1 MAGIGDAAPRSYVTD
16 ELIRRTIGM
25 HGNKTATSAEVPGIE
40 DLKKW
45 HNTKRPWIR
54 MVSNAVSYDKNKE
67 LSEYKVA
74 QEVYGGDQGV
84 EDARFN
90 HILWGGK
97 GQFDD
102 KLKQVKLAHEFD
114 DIYKDPF
121 RTGDENS
128 SYRPMPGITALD
140 VTYAGTLG
148 ALKKATISFKCYTLD
163 DLERL
168 EKLYMYPGLR
178 LLVEWGWSVNT
189 ADEDADR
196 KSTPISP
203 LELTAENMKST
214 ATVYTHIQRT
224 RMESG
229 GCYDGL
235 FGTITNFTWSVN
247 KDLSFNCTT
256 KISDFGDSIFTIPVN
271 TPFKAGGK
279 GSDIKADALTLIS
292 ALETA
297 KKEFSKT
304 SIGKNNA
311 ITEETVELDQVGLF
325 KAKIFK
331 IETGTTSKLASDKNK
346 QAPKKQLYIR
356 FGDIVDRLCNRLYA
370 LTSDSTREN
379 DGKIV
384 AQAIAMFSIGG
395 SATDQDAG
403 LSAAEIQT
411 VVDPA
416 DKDKAILLP
425 RQPVSVVSNQ
435 RNLISVDPDVCLL
448 PNQIGAS
455 GTYTVV
461 DDAKSKYNTSKY
473 IPTGLKG
480 EGCDFNVPTK
490 QAGVISSI
498 DYERESEYGA
508 GFLANIFINFDRLT
522 QHAATAGT
530 VQDFLGNITKDIN
543 TACGDVW
550 MHQWRMLDE
559 YPGFMTCVDQNFSW
573 SSTIDALELSVDSQS
588 SIVKSLSMQ
597 SSISTNMQNAL
608 YMAANGPDTKKDV
621 KIGEMQTKNIIPLQ
635 IEFEI
640 DGISGIQYG
649 TSFAVNY
656 LPHRYRAQ
664 TYLFAKQVQ
673 HSINN
678 DTWVTTVT
686 TIFRWAPVSSALR
699 KIQLKEVVNYLKES
713 TSNIRDSITIDNT
726 EDMSTDAGKV
736 YGNEKFYPI
745 GIFRSAESEN
755 ITMGGNSNDSIDG
768 MPLTAV
774 TEEIKEVEDQIA
786 NLSIGL
792 ARTYVIGSNAGDVK
806 ENTALL
812 KDIINKL
819 PEPAAGGTPA
829 GSVGATEQP
838 PRERVILTP
847 ERKSYEVTESE
858 YSTNTDVEP
867 GQ

>member
-1 MAGIGDAAPRSYVTD
+1 MAGIGDAAPRKYVTE

-40 DLKKW
+40 DLKNW

-54 MVSNAVSYDKNKE
+54 MVSNAVTYDKNKT

-97 GQFDD
+97 GQFDE
-102 KLKQVKLAHEFD
+102 KLKQVKLAHDFD

-121 RTGDENS
+121 RTGDDNS

-178 LLVEWGWSVNT
+178 LLVEWGWSINT

-196 KSTPISP
+196 KSTRISP
-203 LELTAENMKST
+203 LDLTAENMKST
-214 ATVYTHIQRT
+214 ATIYTHIQT
-224 RMESG
+224 QRMQSG

-235 FGTITNFTWSVN
+235 FGTITNFNWSVN

-279 GSDIKADALTLIS
+279 GKKTKDGLTLIK
-292 ALETA
+292 ALETT
-297 KKEFSKT
+297 KKEFSKGGV
-304 SIGKNNA
+304 GKNNT
-311 ITEETVELDQVGLF
+311 ITEETVTLDQIGEF

-331 IETGTTSKLASDKNK
+331 IETGSTSKLVSDKNK
-346 QAPKKQLYIR
+346 QARKKQLYIR

-379 DGKIV
+379 DTGKV

-395 SATDQDAG
+395 SATDQDTG
-403 LSAAEIQT
+403 LSVAEIET

-425 RQPVSVVSNQ
+425 RQPVSVVSNH
-435 RNLISVDPDVCLL
+435 RSLISVDPDVCLL

-461 DDAKSKYNTSKY
+461 DDAKSKYSTSKY
-473 IPTGLKG
+473 VPTGLKG
-480 EGCDFNVPTK
+480 EGCDFNVPAK

-508 GFLANIFINFDRLT
+508 GFLANIFVNFDILE

-530 VQDFLGNITKDIN
+530 VQDFLGQVTKDMN
-543 TACGDVW
+543 KSCGDVW
-550 MHQWRMLDE
+550 MLQWRMLDE

-588 SIVKSLSMQ
+588 SIIKSLSMQ

-649 TSFAVNY
+649 TSFSVNY
-656 LPHRYRAQ
+656 LPHRYRTQ

-699 KIQLKEVVNYLKES
+699 KIQLKEVVNYLKDT
-713 TSNIRDSITIDNT
+713 TSSIRDSITIDNPEKTDTAT
-726 EDMSTDAGKV
+726 EKV
-736 YGNEKFYPI
+736 YGNEKFFPI

-755 ITMGGNSNDSIDG
+755 ITMGGDSNNAILG

-774 TEEIKEVEDQIA
+774 TETHETAEEQIV
-786 NLSIGL
+786 NLSLGL
-792 ARTYVIGSNAGDVK
+792 ARTYVIGSANSDVTENASI
-806 ENTALL
+806 L

-819 PEPAAGGTPA
+819 PEPAEAGTPA
-829 GSVGATEQP
+829 GSVGPNKQP
-838 PRERVILTP
+838 DRERVILTP